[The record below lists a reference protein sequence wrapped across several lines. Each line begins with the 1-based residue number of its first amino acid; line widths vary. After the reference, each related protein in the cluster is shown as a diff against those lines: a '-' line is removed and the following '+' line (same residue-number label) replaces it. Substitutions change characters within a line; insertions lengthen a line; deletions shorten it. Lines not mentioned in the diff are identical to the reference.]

1 MMALFES
8 LQLAHKIILNS
19 FYGYVMR
26 KGARWYSMEMAA
38 MVTHTGGNII
48 MDSREL
54 FDKIGMP
61 LELDTDGIWTL
72 LPKGFPENFT
82 FEQVTGKKSQ
92 FSFICT
98 MSNIL
103 IYDKYCNPQYQTIK
117 KDQAGI
123 LSKRY
128 NEYETRKEMTV
139 FFEIDGP
146 YKCMLI
152 PAAKEEGKMLKKRY
166 AVFEFSGKMSELKGF
181 ELKRRG
187 ELNIIKIFQQE
198 VFPAFLEGENLQ
210 EVFDAAGEV
219 ATRWYDILESAG
231 EYIDDSELIDYIVEE
246 RILGKSLK
254 EYGEQKSTA
263 ITCARRIAE
272 FVGNE
277 MVKDKGLVVKFII
290 AKKPF
295 GAKVTER
302 AIPTAIFEVEDA
314 LKKTY
319 IKRWLK
325 DAGHTDFDMR
335 SIIDWDYY
343 KERLAGTILKIVS
356 IPAAL

>member
-1 MMALFES
+1 
-8 LQLAHKIILNS
+8 
-19 FYGYVMR
+19 
-26 KGARWYSMEMAA
+26 
-38 MVTHTGGNII
+38 
-48 MDSREL
+48 
-54 FDKIGMP
+54 
-61 LELDTDGIWTL
+61 
-72 LPKGFPENFT
+72 
-82 FEQVTGKKSQ
+82 
-92 FSFICT
+92 
-98 MSNIL
+98 
-103 IYDKYCNPQYQTIK
+103 
-117 KDQAGI
+117 
-123 LSKRY
+123 
-128 NEYETRKEMTV
+128 MTV

-166 AVFEFSGKMSELKGF
+166 AVFEFSGKMTELKGF

-210 EVFDAAGEV
+210 ECFDAAGEV
-219 ATRWYDILESAG
+219 ASRWYDILESEG

-263 ITCARRIAE
+263 ITCARRISE
-272 FVGNE
+272 FLGNE

-302 AIPTAIFEVEDA
+302 AIPTTIFEVEDSI
-314 LKKTY
+314 KKTC
-319 IKRWLK
+319 IKRWFK
-325 DAGHTDFDMR
+325 DEGHTDFDMR

-356 IPAAL
+356 IPAALQKLRNPVPSVPYPDWLQKIVKQNADKFKQKDMGFFF